1 MPQQKDIEY
10 FTLLFNKEFSVWYD
24 NKNLIR
30 IIMYVISLLFII
42 YLFSLLLNLGKDTP
56 VSGEENAYEIKS
68 AEFEARL
75 NNDGSAEI
83 TETWTVKSNRGASM
97 EFIRQIE
104 EPLNNA
110 GKFEDLTD
118 LYVSINRSTVSEMD
132 SSSDQ
137 GFRLQRENNNYVIH
151 VYVYSQVKYDT
162 IVIRYHLHNIVKNVE
177 DEYYLFSYR
186 FLGNHD
192 PERLDNTHLLILSPE
207 GSKLTKVDSESESGK
222 SKLVSKI
229 SNTCVRITD
238 ESKSGPLQVTMR
250 MEGNDN
256 FHGAIPIK
264 RKELEKRNYPS
275 VHDIVKYFLIPGIV
289 KYLKII
295 LLCCLC
301 LIIIISKAV
310 NYNYYA
316 FIKKKTVWG
325 EGSNYTQAFSL
336 TENEINKKQCLLF
349 GSLS

>member
-83 TETWTVKSNRGASM
+83 TETWTVKANRGASM

-162 IVIRYHLHNIVKNVE
+162 IVIRYHLHNIV
-177 DEYYLFSYR
+177 
-186 FLGNHD
+186 FL
-192 PERLDNTHLLILSPE
+192 LD
-207 GSKLTKVDSESESGK
+207 D
-222 SKLVSKI
+222 
-229 SNTCVRITD
+229 
-238 ESKSGPLQVTMR
+238 
-250 MEGNDN
+250 
-256 FHGAIPIK
+256 
-264 RKELEKRNYPS
+264 
-275 VHDIVKYFLIPGIV
+275 
-289 KYLKII
+289 LKII
-295 LLCCLC
+295 
-301 LIIIISKAV
+301 KV
-310 NYNYYA
+310 Y
-316 FIKKKTVWG
+316 
-325 EGSNYTQAFSL
+325 E
-336 TENEINKKQCLLF
+336 
-349 GSLS
+349 